1 MISEFKTIPKAVY
14 YVQTADGCTVLDPDG
29 DTLAEITAPGGYF
42 PGIAA
47 ADGGP
52 GTVTFSAPVKRVVG
66 PFDLAPQQRLALLG
80 VLGGDAISLPAGYK
94 RVEWLESTGTQG
106 TFVPT
111 PINKLSMQGRFS
123 LTTWNNNLCKVFGVW
138 YEQNSVYQMVH
149 RTESDLE
156 MKVGSGVA
164 SNLPQ
169 TGELTVKVDYF
180 ERKAFLNGSVI
191 FDGFTMPK
199 TSDTTMFGILCG
211 GGVASDTKMFYYA
224 YARFYHL
231 KLWDENVLT
240 YNLVPAL
247 DPTGAPCVF
256 DLVSRKPHYNVGAG
270 DFLYPS
276 ETATY
281 SLRHA
286 LPDWG
291 KLTEYGLRRLY
302 HAPAGYQ
309 GELIDYA
316 LENGY
321 KPITEPEMPEEGYWA
336 PRWTETADEIV
347 LEWVETEHAV
357 EGYLTQ
363 PTE

>member
-66 PFDLAPQQRLALLG
+66 PFNVAPQQRLTLLG
-80 VLGGDAISLPAGYK
+80 VLGGGNGLPAGYK
-94 RVEWLESTGTQG
+94 RLEWLESTGTQG
-106 TFVPT
+106 TFVLT
-111 PINKLSMQGRFS
+111 PINKLSMLGSFS
-123 LTTWNNNLCKVFGVW
+123 LTDWHGELYKVWGTW
-138 YEQNSVYQMVH
+138 YQSASIYQLTR
-149 RTESDLE
+149 RTETNLE
-156 MKVGSGVA
+156 MQVGSGVKA
-164 SNLPQ
+164 NLPQ
-169 TGELTVKVDYF
+169 TGELIAKVDYF

-191 FDGFTMPK
+191 FEGFTMPE
-199 TSDTTMFGILCG
+199 TSDTARFGILCDG
-211 GGVASDTKMFYYA
+211 SMPWLDSPHYFA

-231 KLWDENVLT
+231 KLWNENVLT

-256 DLVSRKPHYNVGAG
+256 DLVSRKPYYNVGTG

-276 ETATY
+276 ESTTY
-281 SLRHA
+281 ALRRV

-291 KLTEYGLRRLY
+291 KLTENGLRRLY
-302 HAPAGYQ
+302 HAPANYN
-309 GELIDYA
+309 GELYDYA
-316 LENGY
+316 LENGF
-321 KPITEPEMPEEGYWA
+321 KPIIETEQPETGYWA